1 MEVFYVFLATQGS
14 LIITIFRTRKKIL
27 PKLVYVLLLV
37 HLVSKLMHIIP
48 PPSLSLYG
56 GCAVEPL
63 KTDTPLDKQ
72 KCPSYRGVR
81 LIEVLKSIDIRQKE
95 LKVQLIMVGQ
105 ALINTNKTS
114 TLSAL
119 FPPALMRRYFRSG
132 VK

>member
-63 KTDTPLDKQ
+63 KTDTPLDKL

-81 LIEVLKSIDIRQKE
+81 LIEASQTFHVISYVTLQIPLFYVICSDCMYTVIEMGLQ
-95 LKVQLIMVGQ
+95 
-105 ALINTNKTS
+105 INHS
-114 TLSAL
+114 
-119 FPPALMRRYFRSG
+119 
-132 VK
+132 